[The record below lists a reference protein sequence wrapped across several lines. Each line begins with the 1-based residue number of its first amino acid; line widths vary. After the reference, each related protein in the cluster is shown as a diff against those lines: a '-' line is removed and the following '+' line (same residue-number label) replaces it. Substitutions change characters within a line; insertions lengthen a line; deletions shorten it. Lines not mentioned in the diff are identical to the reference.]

1 MRLDPAVIWQ
11 RRYTYTYSYTHTHPF
26 SFFFLFRECVCCAQ
40 LECGICGKGEDMSF
54 LCRYCKGY
62 FCADHRLPP
71 SHNCLFINDFMRQP
85 KRDREFVE
93 YVSGMSGGTGERV
106 ANIMKNTVMLRF
118 SKTEILHLAIG
129 MTLVAAVG
137 MSIFGF
143 HFQPAYIAMFVSAFL
158 LHELAHKFL
167 AQFYK
172 AWAEFRVIFVSAI
185 FTAVSA
191 LPFFPFKFIA
201 PGAVFISG
209 SISERRNGKISLVG
223 PLTNIALG
231 TGMLFALWLLLTM
244 PGSPHQQQLQL
255 LIIGARFNA
264 WIAIFNLIPF
274 MGLDGQKI
282 FAWNKIVWVLALAA
296 SALLYIAVGMVSGRG
311 LGFL

>member
-1 MRLDPAVIWQ
+1 MIGFELHISKNCKKR
-11 RRYTYTYSYTHTHPF
+11 
-26 SFFFLFRECVCCAQ
+26 FLFFWPALFYLGDVYPAS
-40 LECGICGKGEDMSF
+40 LECGICGRKEELAF
-54 LCRYCKGY
+54 VCRYCKGH
-62 FCADHRLPP
+62 FCPEHRLPP
-71 SHNCLFINDFMRQP
+71 NHNCLFINDFMRQP
-85 KRDREFVE
+85 EKDRDFVA
-93 YVSGMSGGTGERV
+93 YVSGTGGADMGERV
-106 ANIMKNTVMLRF
+106 ANVMKNNVILRF
-118 SKTEILHLAIG
+118 SKTEIVHLAIG
-129 MTLVAAVG
+129 MALVAAVG

-143 HFQPAYIAMFVSAFL
+143 RFQAGYMTIFVSAFL

-172 AWAEFRVIFVSAI
+172 AWAEFRVIFFSAL

-231 TGMLFALWLLLTM
+231 TGMLIAFILTD
-244 PGSPHQQQLQL
+244 SQLMVV
-255 LIIGARFNA
+255 GTRFNA

-282 FAWNKIVWVLALAA
+282 FSWNKIVWVLALAA
-296 SALLYIAVGMVSGRG
+296 SALLYIAIGVLSGRG

>member
-1 MRLDPAVIWQ
+1 M
-11 RRYTYTYSYTHTHPF
+11 
-26 SFFFLFRECVCCAQ
+26 
-40 LECGICGKGEDMSF
+40 ECGICGRHEELPF
-54 LCRYCKGY
+54 LCRYCKGH
-62 FCADHRLPP
+62 FCPEHRLPP
-71 SHNCLFINDFMRQP
+71 NHNCLFINDFMRQP
-85 KRDREFVE
+85 EKDREFME
-93 YVSGMSGGTGERV
+93 YVSGMGGGVGERA
-106 ANIMKNTVMLRF
+106 ANIVKNTVMLRF
-118 SKTEILHLAIG
+118 SKTEIAHLAMG
-129 MTLVAAVG
+129 MTLVTAVG

-143 HFQPAYIAMFVSAFL
+143 RFQPEYIAMFVSAFL

-172 AWAEFRVIFVSAI
+172 AWAEFRVIFVSAL

-209 SISERRNGKISLVG
+209 SISERRNGKISVVG

-231 TGMLFALWLLLTM
+231 AGMLVALMLT
-244 PGSPHQQQLQL
+244 SESHQL
-255 LIIGARFNA
+255 LVIGARFNA

-296 SALLYIAVGMVSGRG
+296 SALLYIAVGLVSGRG

>member
-1 MRLDPAVIWQ
+1 V
-11 RRYTYTYSYTHTHPF
+11 
-26 SFFFLFRECVCCAQ
+26 
-40 LECGICGKGEDMSF
+40 ECGICARKEELPF
-54 LCRYCKGY
+54 VCRYCKGH
-62 FCADHRLPP
+62 FCPEHRLPP
-71 SHNCLFINDFMRQP
+71 NHNCLFINDFMRQP
-85 KRDREFVE
+85 EKDREFVE
-93 YVSGMSGGTGERV
+93 YVSGTEGANMGERV
-106 ANIMKNTVMLRF
+106 ANVMKNNVMLRF
-118 SKTEILHLAIG
+118 SKTEIVHLAIG

-143 HFQPAYIAMFVSAFL
+143 RFQAGYLAIFVSAFL

-167 AQFYK
+167 AQFYR
-172 AWAEFRVIFVSAI
+172 AWAEFRVIFFSAI

-223 PLTNIALG
+223 PLTNVALG
-231 TGMLFALWLLLTM
+231 TGMLIAFILTD
-244 PGSPHQQQLQL
+244 SQLMVV
-255 LIIGARFNA
+255 GARFNA

-282 FAWNKIVWVLALAA
+282 FSWNKIVWVLALAA
-296 SALLYIAVGMVSGRG
+296 SALLYIAVGLLSGRG
-311 LGFL
+311 LGFF